1 MGRPARISQPATP
14 DEIVKGTWTRT
25 TTSNGIVTNNLNGE
39 AYTVIKTSEI
49 PNAGR
54 GLFAA
59 RAFEKGEIIGFYGGN
74 VTADTTGDISY
85 TLTIKVNG
93 NAEKIVDAKGIE
105 THDPAKSRGDVHMA
119 NDSPEFSNAYFTVF
133 GFMRALREIEKDEE
147 LYVSYGWEYWSE
159 MLRMTDDLFV
169 SVKVDTPETNVAFTD
184 VFEGEPEASASYFET
199 YK

>member
-1 MGRPARISQPATP
+1 MVWEARDAKPAEPN
-14 DEIVKGTWTRT
+14 DIVKGAWTRT
-25 TTSNGIVTNNLNGE
+25 TTNGLVTNKLDGK
-39 AYTVIKTSEI
+39 AYTSIKTSEI

-59 RAFEKGEIIGFYGGN
+59 RAFKKGEIIGFYGGN
-74 VTADTTGDISY
+74 VTEDTSGDISY

-105 THDPAKSRGDVHMA
+105 THDQAKSRGDVHMA
-119 NDSPEFSNAYFTVF
+119 NDLPEFSNAYFTVF
-133 GFMRALREIEKDEE
+133 GFMRALEDIEKGEE

-169 SVKVDTPETNVAFTD
+169 DVKVDTPEKNVAFKN